1 MTDQTAVALI
11 NAVIYIVPLVALIVS
26 ILTFVNASKERHA
39 KSAAESA
46 KLGMKMDNNAETLG
60 EIKETVD
67 DLRDGYHENHEAI
80 KELDTKIDGL
90 EKRVDTVE
98 GEIKRL
104 ESRVHSLHTH

>member
-11 NAVIYIVPLVALIVS
+11 NAVIYIVPLIALIVS

-46 KLGMKMDNNAETLG
+46 KLGLKMDNNAETLG
-60 EIKETVD
+60 EIKVTVD

-80 KELDTKIDGL
+80 ERVETKIEGL
-90 EKRVDTVE
+90 EGRVDKVE
-98 GEIKRL
+98 QEIKDL
-104 ESRVHSLHTH
+104 ENRVHSFHTH